1 MDTNQLKNMVRVG
14 IVSSVNGPACTARVT
29 FPDKDN
35 MVSAELPVLQ
45 MGSYRTE
52 GYCLPEVNTKVVCLF
67 LPNPA
72 GNGINGGFIIGAYY
86 SGENPP
92 VESDASVRSVKF
104 PDGSQVRYDNGVITI
119 SAAKEINL
127 KAPIIHIN

>member
-14 IVSSVNGPACTARVT
+14 IVSSVNGSACTAKVT

-45 MGSYRTE
+45 IGSYGTK

-67 LPNPA
+67 LPNPSGSGMNA
-72 GNGINGGFIIGAYY
+72 GFIIGAYY
-86 SGENPP
+86 TGEKPP
-92 VESDASVRSVKF
+92 AENDANVRSVRF
-104 PDGSQVRYDNGVITI
+104 PDGSLIKYDNGTITI
-119 SAAKEINL
+119 SAAKEIIL
-127 KAPIIHIN
+127 KAPVININ